1 MAHTLREEIEKASSS
16 VRRIVEVLDEK
27 YELSKKYV
35 IPSSN
40 TIYREGL
47 KLVALEW
54 ETETG
59 TRYVPKIEYGSVQ
72 ATLDTF
78 PHLQDEDKNT
88 EDYAVRALDTMCTT
102 YFWSVVVMD
111 YLSVLNETGKIR
123 VMLDWDKFEELSE
136 SKKEKYKSV
145 IVGWGLRATD
155 NINLVKART
164 TPEILDIFFFFMYAV
179 EMPVHGEAEMLD
191 YNFGMLTSANGIT
204 LLDSQIEWD
213 YKTPLYTKLVQAE
226 IASYLPKGDYVNY
239 TLNPVANL
247 FYNPEGEKRRA
258 VHTISI
264 YKGKELIYEITS
276 EFAQIIDG
284 IFTPNKDIHFSEV
297 PEEELVKLLHVNGFV
312 TKGDYGRSFTWESA
326 SKKEEEALFYKH
338 YLGDVYKYIATSVDI
353 TTSQS
358 MVVYKDVK
366 GNVWSE
372 PVKTFFSEVDNGVLS
387 KRPVYTVLPDIE
399 KTDYLLAKFK

>member
-179 EMPVHGEAEMLD
+179 EIHVHGEAEMLN

-213 YKTPLYTKLVQAE
+213 YKTPLYTKLIQAE
-226 IASYLPKGDYVNY
+226 IASCIPKGNYVNY
-239 TLNPVANL
+239 TLTDISSP
-247 FYNPEGEKRRA
+247 FPSSEDRRRA
-258 VHTISI
+258 IRTISI
-264 YKGKELIYEITS
+264 YKDKELIYEINS
-276 EFAQIIDG
+276 EFAHTVDG
-284 IFTPNKDIHFSEV
+284 VLVPERNMYYAEV
-297 PEEELVKLLHVNGFV
+297 PEEEVVKMLHVEAYESR
-312 TKGDYGRSFTWESA
+312 GDYGQSFTWA
-326 SKKEEEALFYKH
+326 SVDRQVKKAVYYKH
-338 YLGDVYKYIATSVDI
+338 YKGGIYKFIATAIGTENEGSYTIYQDEN
-353 TTSQS
+353 
-358 MVVYKDVK
+358 
-366 GNVWSE
+366 GNVWSR
-372 PVKTFFSEVDNGVLS
+372 PSSHFFSDIEGTTTP
-387 KRPVYTVLPDIE
+387 RFTVLPDIE
-399 KTDYLLAKFK
+399 KTDYLMKKFSQD